1 MTVGPLPTIR
11 GDSARIYQLFL
22 NLVGN
27 GIKFHRPEEP
37 PRVEVSARN
46 EGAETVF
53 RVADNGIGIAPEHR
67 ELIFQRT
74 DAMGRTG
81 LYRISLD
88 GSEPRQMS
96 IPQDGSDPS
105 WSGLLD

>member
-1 MTVGPLPTIR
+1 
-11 GDSARIYQLFL
+11 
-22 NLVGN
+22 
-27 GIKFHRPEEP
+27 
-37 PRVEVSARN
+37 VSS
-46 EGAETVF
+46 
-53 RVADNGIGIAPEHR
+53 R